1 MQAGSERS
9 MTAVLEKT
17 HDVLQTGVDARRLGD
32 DLFAFALILDNE
44 HALRRALT
52 EPVVPAEAKSAL
64 LRSLSQGKIAAE
76 ALDVLDFAVR
86 HRWSQTRDFADSLE
100 RASVAA
106 HVSAADA
113 DGHLDT
119 LEDNLFRFG
128 RIAEANAGLRDL
140 LSDPEK
146 SLEGKRKLLDTLVKG
161 KVDESTARLLAQAAA
176 SRHRS
181 LSGVLA
187 SYQQVAADRRE
198 SLIATVWVAAP
209 LTSDHKD
216 RLVNALS
223 TEYSH
228 DVHLNVIINP
238 AVLGGV
244 RVAIGDE
251 VIDSTVETRLK
262 QAHRRLET

>member
-1 MQAGSERS
+1 
-9 MTAVLEKT
+9 MTAVLEAT
-17 HDVLQTGVDARRLGD
+17 NDVVLAGTDARRLGD
-32 DLFAFALILDNE
+32 DLFAFALILDGQ

-52 EPVVPAEAKSAL
+52 EPSVPAEAKSRL
-64 LRSLSQGKIAAE
+64 LRSVAEGKIAAE
-76 ALDVLDFAVR
+76 ALKVVDVAVR

-106 HVSAADA
+106 HVSAADR
-113 DGHLDT
+113 DGALDS

-128 RIAEANAGLRDL
+128 RIAEADDALRTL

-146 SLEGKRKLLDTLVKG
+146 SLEGKRKLLRTLLDG
-161 KVDESTARLLAQAAA
+161 KVDDSTFHLLGQAVA

-187 SYQQVAADRRE
+187 MYQQVAAARRE
-198 SLIATVWVAAP
+198 SLVATVWVAA
-209 LTSDHKD
+209 
-216 RLVNALS
+216 ALS
-223 TEYSH
+223 TEHKNRLAEALSAEYSH
-228 DVHLNVIINP
+228 EVHLNVIIEP

-262 QAHRRLET
+262 QAHRRLEL

>member
-1 MQAGSERS
+1 

-17 HDVLQTGVDARRLGD
+17 NDVLQAGADARRLGD
-32 DLFAFALILDNE
+32 DLFAFALILDGE

-52 EPVVPAEAKSAL
+52 EPVVPAEAKSGL
-64 LRSLSQGKIAAE
+64 LRALGDGKIAAE
-76 ALDVLDFAVR
+76 ALDVLDFAVQN
-86 HRWSQTRDFADSLE
+86 RWSQTRDLADSLE
-100 RASVAA
+100 HASAAA

-113 DGHLDT
+113 DGDLDA
-119 LEDNLFRFG
+119 LEDNLFRFA
-128 RIAEANAGLRDL
+128 RIAEANADMREL

-146 SLEGKRKLLDTLVKG
+146 SLEGKRQLLHTLLDD
-161 KVDESTARLLAQAAA
+161 KVDDSTFRLVGQAVA

-187 SYQQVAADRRE
+187 TYQQVAADRRE
-198 SLIATVWVAAP
+198 SLIATVWVAAS
-209 LTSDHKD
+209 LSSDHKD
-216 RLVNALS
+216 RLANALS
-223 TEYSH
+223 TEYARE
-228 DVHLNVIINP
+228 VHLNIIVNP

-262 QAHRRLET
+262 QAHRRLES